1 MNSRSN
7 MVKVAV
13 VGGEGI
19 GPEVTAQSQRILNW
33 FAAKRGVPMTLR
45 EAQYGIIPYLATGK
59 VLPDD
64 TVEAMD
70 EADAIVWG
78 ATGGPETKEVPASA
92 RKAGSLLGLRSKY
105 DLYANLRPIVAN
117 PALSDSA
124 SLKAHVLKGVDFVI
138 IRELTSG
145 IYFGEPRGIETL
157 PDGQRRGFNTEQY
170 TTNQI
175 RRVARSAFELAR
187 TRRNKVCSVDK
198 ANVLETSVVWREE
211 VIALHQEEF
220 SDVELTHLYV
230 DHAAMQIVRE
240 PAQFDVM
247 VTGNIF
253 GDILSDCAAM
263 ASGSLGMLPSASLG
277 PVDKFGRRKAL
288 YEPVHGSAPDIA
300 GKGIANP
307 LGSILSVAMMLR
319 MTLNRPEDAD
329 LLEKAVDTALAA
341 GARTADIAEPGA
353 RKLSTME
360 MGDAVLS
367 ALERV
372 GRRQREGARVM
383 AYVSR
388 RSALTIIAG
397 GGAALAAGK
406 ARAEDKAG
414 RVIYPVAV
422 PVYQTQFIAD
432 RIGYFKEAGLDCK
445 LIQGGSGVKTREIIA
460 SSQGDIG
467 IGDITHPMQLS
478 NRGRAG
484 RVLMPVDTRSS
495 SVMFIIRK
503 DLFDQGINT
512 LEALTAWKRPDGR
525 KPIVSVSSLG
535 GTNHVWASYYME
547 TMELDQKV
555 TWIGTGNVDT
565 MMGSLKTKQVDVLVS
580 SLSLLNDSKE
590 QGWGT
595 LLFDGTDE
603 TIWNKYIGGKV
614 PVTSHFTLQSTI
626 DKDPAKMQAFVTAIW
641 RATQWVKT
649 HTPEQIYDVIEP
661 YVGSTSRA
669 ANILEIT
676 ALQKV
681 ADYDATIDAADFA
694 RGEKVWFRE
703 MTGIKPL
710 TIADVVSPTFIES
723 ARKAFPA

>member
-1 MNSRSN
+1 MDPLCEEIGMNIRSN
-7 MVKVAV
+7 MVKVAI

-33 FAAKRGVPMTLR
+33 FVAKRGVPVMLR
-45 EAQYGIIPYLATGK
+45 EAQYGIVPYLATGK

-78 ATGGPETKEVPASA
+78 ATGGPETKEVPAAA
-92 RKAGSLLGLRSKY
+92 RKAGSLLGLRGKY

-124 SLKAHVLKGVDFVI
+124 PLKAHVLKGVDFVI

-170 TTNQI
+170 TTSQI

-198 ANVLETSVVWREE
+198 ANVLEASVVWREE

-230 DHAAMQIVRE
+230 DNAAMQIVRE

-319 MTLNRPEDAD
+319 MTLNRSEDAD
-329 LLEKAVDTALAA
+329 LLEKAVDVALAG

-353 RKLSTME
+353 RKLSTVE

-367 ALERV
+367 ALDKV
-372 GRRQREGARVM
+372 
-383 AYVSR
+383 
-388 RSALTIIAG
+388 
-397 GGAALAAGK
+397 AGK
-406 ARAEDKAG
+406 E
-414 RVIYPVAV
+414 
-422 PVYQTQFIAD
+422 
-432 RIGYFKEAGLDCK
+432 
-445 LIQGGSGVKTREIIA
+445 REHA
-460 SSQGDIG
+460 
-467 IGDITHPMQLS
+467 
-478 NRGRAG
+478 
-484 RVLMPVDTRSS
+484 
-495 SVMFIIRK
+495 
-503 DLFDQGINT
+503 
-512 LEALTAWKRPDGR
+512 
-525 KPIVSVSSLG
+525 
-535 GTNHVWASYYME
+535 
-547 TMELDQKV
+547 
-555 TWIGTGNVDT
+555 
-565 MMGSLKTKQVDVLVS
+565 
-580 SLSLLNDSKE
+580 
-590 QGWGT
+590 
-595 LLFDGTDE
+595 
-603 TIWNKYIGGKV
+603 
-614 PVTSHFTLQSTI
+614 
-626 DKDPAKMQAFVTAIW
+626 
-641 RATQWVKT
+641 
-649 HTPEQIYDVIEP
+649 
-661 YVGSTSRA
+661 
-669 ANILEIT
+669 
-676 ALQKV
+676 
-681 ADYDATIDAADFA
+681 
-694 RGEKVWFRE
+694 
-703 MTGIKPL
+703 
-710 TIADVVSPTFIES
+710 
-723 ARKAFPA
+723 